1 MIGFLSGKI
10 HIKLIDSII
19 LLVNGVGYRV
29 FVPPN
34 VYASLV
40 LSTPT
45 DLFIHSHIREDA
57 FDLYGFKSI
66 EELTLFNLLLTISG
80 IGPKTAM
87 LVIDKGVEKVQ
98 NAIMKADVDFFTS
111 IPRLGRK
118 NSQKI
123 IIELKNKLG
132 SINELNLLGESSEM
146 IEATEALQS
155 MGYTKQEAISAL
167 RSCPETEE
175 SLEQKIKYALRNIG
189 SRI

>member
-1 MIGFLSGKI
+1 MIGFLSGII

-29 FVPPN
+29 FVPPST
-34 VYASLV
+34 YASLV
-40 LSTPT
+40 LSTPI
-45 DLFIHSHIREDA
+45 DLFTHSHIREDA
-57 FDLYGFKSI
+57 FDLYGFKSV
-66 EELTLFNLLLTISG
+66 EELTLFNLLLTVSG
-80 IGPKTAM
+80 IGPKTAI

-98 NAIMKADVDFFTS
+98 KAIMKADVNFFTS

-132 SINELNLLGESSEM
+132 SIAELDLASESSEM
-146 IEATEALQS
+146 TEALEALQS

-167 RSCPETEE
+167 RNCPESEE
-175 SLEQKIKYALRNIG
+175 TLEQKIKYALRNIG
-189 SRI
+189 KRI